1 MSYFVRGGLQ
11 ENQININSFDALKT
25 RLDYNTKSTED
36 LLLQYFSDLA
46 DDMVRLYRIDIHQN
60 LEKKT

>member
-11 ENQININSFDALKT
+11 ENQVNINAFDALKI
-25 RLDYNTKSTED
+25 RLDYNTKSTEE
-36 LLLQYFSDLA
+36 LLLQYFADLA
-46 DDMVRLYRIDIHQN
+46 DDMVRLYRIDIHQY

>member
-11 ENQININSFDALKT
+11 ENQININAFDALKT

-36 LLLQYFSDLA
+36 LLLQYFADLA
-46 DDMVRLYRIDIHQN
+46 DDMVRL
-60 LEKKT
+60 